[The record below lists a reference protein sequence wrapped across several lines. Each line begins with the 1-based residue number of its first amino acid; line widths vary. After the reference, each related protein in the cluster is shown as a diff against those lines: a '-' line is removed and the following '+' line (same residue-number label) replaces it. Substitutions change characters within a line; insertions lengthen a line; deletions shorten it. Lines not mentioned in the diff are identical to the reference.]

1 MNARFILLP
10 FVLSAASQGGC
21 SQSRAA
27 APVED
32 ANMASGELWLTHDQM
47 AQANI
52 KVEDVGERVVDDT
65 ILTGGTVMLDD
76 QRSAHV
82 FSPVTG
88 RVTHILAHLGDRVK
102 KGDPLAVI
110 ESPDVGQAVSDVHK
124 AQADLIATEHDLQRK
139 RDLFAQKAAAAADVE
154 ASEDAERN
162 AKAELERA
170 RLKQSLLHIGNVDA
184 VSQTYTI
191 PSPIDGEVLLWNISP
206 GMEVQGQYSGGA
218 TAPATGSLVSTIN
231 PGELFTIGEA
241 DTVWILGDI
250 YEIDLARVH
259 VGEKAS
265 VTTVAYPGRVFA
277 GTVDWVSG
285 ALDPSTRTA
294 KIRCTFDNPDKIL
307 RPMMYAN
314 VAISVDERNALA
326 IPRTAIVHMGEYKVV
341 FVQVGE
347 ADGKVHFERLPVD
360 VSENK
365 TGPYVAIEHGVTA
378 GQNIVVNGAAIPRPK
393 S

>member
-1 MNARFILLP
+1 
-10 FVLSAASQGGC
+10 
-21 SQSRAA
+21 
-27 APVED
+27 
-32 ANMASGELWLTHDQM
+32 
-47 AQANI
+47 
-52 KVEDVGERVVDDT
+52 
-65 ILTGGTVMLDD
+65 
-76 QRSAHV
+76 
-82 FSPVTG
+82 
-88 RVTHILAHLGDRVK
+88 
-102 KGDPLAVI
+102 
-110 ESPDVGQAVSDVHK
+110 VSDVHK

-139 RDLFAQKAAAAADVE
+139 RDLFAQNAAAAADVE

-162 AKAELERA
+162 ARAELERA

-191 PSPIDGEVLLWNISP
+191 PSPIDGEVLLWNVSP
-206 GMEVQGQYSGGA
+206 GMDVQGQYSGGA
-218 TAPATGSLVSTIN
+218 TAPATGSLVSTLN

-250 YEIDLARVH
+250 YEIELARVH

-314 VAISVDERNALA
+314 VAISVDERNAVA

-341 FVQVGE
+341 FVQVGD

-365 TGPYVAIEHGVTA
+365 AGAYVAIEHGVEA
-378 GQNIVVNGAAIPRPK
+378 GQNIVVNGAAVPRPK